1 MEKIKSI
8 ISKIKSA
15 ESFSDIDNFLSKF
28 RRVVLNIITAFFLLV
43 IFLSIV
49 GSLFDSEKIDTE
61 NKILY
66 LEPSGVIVDK
76 AITRDDPFEELEIFA
91 SSTNQIELEDLLK
104 IINNAGKDD
113 NLKAIY
119 LDVDGLRAYYTSA
132 LKIADAL
139 SEAREN
145 GKEIVAFTS
154 GLGTTGYLLASQANE
169 IILERDS
176 YGSVR
181 PFGFSRVRQ
190 YQKDFF
196 ENIKVN
202 MNVYAAGDF
211 KSGPEGYTRNDMSET
226 DKLAWLEFVTP
237 VWEKYKTKMETGRG
251 FESGKIQYIGDNYHL
266 LVSENGGN
274 DNETALAI
282 GLVDKLMSKQEIRNY
297 MIEKYGNDDDDEKD
311 KEEEDEEKDEEED
324 EEKDEEEDEK
334 EDEKEDEEEEEKE
347 KDYEY
352 PDGISGREYLSTLK
366 DEDTKNKEKNKI
378 AIIHV
383 EGAIVTGNIGFNT
396 AGSGGIVKNINKAR
410 DDKNVKG
417 IILRVNSPGGDV
429 YASSMITNALEEF
442 QSTGRPVIT
451 SMGDIA
457 ASGGVW
463 VTTTSEEIWAEET
476 TLTGSIGVYSIVPD
490 FSPLEKWAGMNYD
503 GVSMTKA
510 GSVYDLSRGMNEDL
524 NKQFRENTDNM
535 YKNFV
540 TKVANN
546 RDMEFADVLKFAGG
560 RIWRGD
566 TALELGLVDKLGSLD
581 DAINSMA
588 SKLEL
593 ENYKVFSY
601 NTEVEFEDFISSLE
615 DVLPIQIQGFLQDFN
630 GLKRMFLSGQDRY
643 VVAYCFDC
651 GFGRFE

>member
-1 MEKIKSI
+1 MIKKIKNI
-8 ISKIKSA
+8 M
-15 ESFSDIDNFLSKF
+15 SFVDKLLSRF
-28 RRVVLNIITAFFLLV
+28 RRFFVNSITAFFLLIIV
-43 IFLSIV
+43 IGVLSSIISV
-49 GSLFDSEKIDTE
+49 FDSDEIETKG
-61 NKILY
+61 KILY
-66 LEPSGVIVDK
+66 LEPKGVIVDK
-76 AITRDDPFEELEIFA
+76 AITRDDPFEEFEIFGG
-91 SSTNQIELEDLLK
+91 STNQIELEDILK
-104 IINNAGKDD
+104 VIDSAGVDD

-132 LKIADAL
+132 LRIADAL
-139 SEAREN
+139 KGAREN
-145 GKEIVAFTS
+145 GKEIVAYTS

-169 IILERDS
+169 LILERDS

-196 ENIKVN
+196 GNIKVN

-237 VWEKYKTKMETGRG
+237 IWEKYKSKMEAGRD
-251 FESGKIQYIGDNYHL
+251 FEAGKIQYIGDNYHL
-266 LVSENGGN
+266 LVSDNDGN

-282 GLVDKLMSKQEIRNY
+282 GLVDKLMTKQEIRNY
-297 MIEKYGNDDDDEKD
+297 LVEKYGNE
-311 KEEEDEEKDEEED
+311 EEEDEE
-324 EEKDEEEDEK
+324 
-334 EDEKEDEEEEEKE
+334 EEKE
-347 KDYEY
+347 REYER
-352 PDGISGREYLSTLK
+352 PEGITGSEYLSTLK
-366 DEDTKNKEKNKI
+366 DEDIDSEKKKAQEKNKI

-383 EGAIVTGNIGFNT
+383 EGAIVTGNIGYNI
-396 AGSGGIVKNINKAR
+396 AGSGGIVDNINKAR

-442 QSTGRPVIT
+442 QSTGRPVMT

-476 TLTGSIGVYSIVPD
+476 TLTGSIGVYSIIPD

-510 GSVYDLSRGMNEDL
+510 GDIYDLSRGVNKDL
-524 NKQFRENTDNM
+524 NKQFRENTENI

-546 RDMEFADVLKFAGG
+546 RGLEFSEVLSFAGG

-566 TALELGLVDKLGSLD
+566 AALELGLVDKLGTLN
-581 DAINSMA
+581 DAVDSMA

-593 ENYKVFSY
+593 EDYKVFSY
-601 NTEVEFEDFISSLE
+601 NNEVEFEDYLSSLE
-615 DVLPIQIQGFLQDFN
+615 DLLPIQVQGFLKEFS
-630 GLKRMFLSGQDRY
+630 GLKRMFLSQKDRY
-643 VVAYCFDC
+643 VAAYCFDC
-651 GFGRFE
+651 GFESFE

>member
-1 MEKIKSI
+1 MIKKIKNMMSFMDNLL
-8 ISKIKSA
+8 SRFRKIFVNS
-15 ESFSDIDNFLSKF
+15 
-28 RRVVLNIITAFFLLV
+28 ITAFFLLLITIGV
-43 IFLSIV
+43 FSSIV
-49 GSLFDSEKIDTE
+49 SLFESDEIETKD
-61 NKILY
+61 KILY
-66 LEPSGVIVDK
+66 LEPKGVIVDK
-76 AITRDDPFEELEIFA
+76 AITRDNPFEEFEIFG
-91 SSTNQIELEDLLK
+91 SSTNQIELEDILK
-104 IINNAGKDD
+104 VIDSAGADE

-139 SEAREN
+139 HGAREN
-145 GKEIVAFTS
+145 GKEIIAYTS

-169 IILERDS
+169 VILERDS

-190 YQKDFF
+190 YQKDFY
-196 ENIKVN
+196 ENIKINV
-202 MNVYAAGDF
+202 NVYAAGDF
-211 KSGPEGYTRNDMSET
+211 KSGPEGYSRNNMSET

-237 VWEKYKTKMETGRG
+237 IWEKYKSKMESGRG
-251 FESGKIQYIGDNYHL
+251 FEEGKIQYIGDNYHL
-266 LVSENGGN
+266 LVTENGGN

-297 MIEKYGNDDDDEKD
+297 LIEKYGDKDDDEKD
-311 KEEEDEEKDEEED
+311 DDEKEREEEEKDED
-324 EEKDEEEDEK
+324 EV
-334 EDEKEDEEEEEKE
+334 EEKE
-347 KDYEY
+347 YKR

-366 DEDTKNKEKNKI
+366 DEDITSIQKKAQGKNKI

-417 IILRVNSPGGDV
+417 IVLRVNSPGGDV

-476 TLTGSIGVYSIVPD
+476 TLTGSIGVYSIIQD
-490 FSPLEKWAGMNYD
+490 ISPLEKWAGFNND

-510 GSVYDLSRGMNEDL
+510 GDLYDLSRGMNEEL
-524 NKQFRENTDNM
+524 NKQYRENTENI

-546 RDMEFADVLKFAGG
+546 RGLNFSEVLSFAGG

-581 DAINSMA
+581 DAVDSMA

-593 ENYKVFSY
+593 EDYKVFSY
-601 NTEVEFEDFISSLE
+601 NTEVEFDDYLSSLE
-615 DVLPIQIQGFLQDFN
+615 DLLPIEIQAFLKEFN
-630 GLKRMFLSGQDRY
+630 GLKRMFLSKKDKY

-651 GFGRFE
+651 GFENFE

>member
-1 MEKIKSI
+1 MKKIKNI
-8 ISKIKSA
+8 ISKIKSTDGNIWDKA
-15 ESFSDIDNFLSKF
+15 FSNVEKYLAKF
-28 RRVVLNIITAFFLLV
+28 RKLVLNIVTVLVLMFLIT
-43 IFLSIV
+43 SIL
-49 GSLFDSEKIDTE
+49 GSLFESDRIDTE

-104 IINNAGKDD
+104 IISNAGKDD

-226 DKLAWLEFVTP
+226 DKLAWLEFITP
-237 VWEKYKTKMETGRG
+237 VWEKYKTKMEAGRG

-282 GLVDKLMSKQEIRNY
+282 GLVDKLMSKQEMRNY
-297 MIEKYGNDDDDEKD
+297 MIEKYGN
-311 KEEEDEEKDEEED
+311 EEEEEEEKDEKEEG
-324 EEKDEEEDEK
+324 EEG
-334 EDEKEDEEEEEKE
+334 EEKE

-352 PDGISGREYLSTLK
+352 PDGISGREYLSTLNDK
-366 DEDTKNKEKNKI
+366 DTSANEKNKI

-417 IILRVNSPGGDV
+417 IVLRVNSPGGDV

-524 NKQFRENTDNM
+524 SKQFRENTDNM

-581 DAINSMA
+581 DAIDSMA

-593 ENYKVFSY
+593 KDYKVFSY
-601 NTEVEFEDFISSLE
+601 NNGVEFEDYLSSLE
-615 DVLPIQIQGFLQDFN
+615 DLFPINVKGFLKDFN
-630 GLKRMFLSGQDRY
+630 GLKKMFLSGKDRY
-643 VVAYCFDC
+643 VIAYCFDC

>member
-1 MEKIKSI
+1 MNNLKIKFKNMI
-8 ISKIKSA
+8 T
-15 ESFSDIDNFLSKF
+15 FLDNILVKF
-28 RRVVLNIITAFFLLV
+28 RKGVVNSVTFLFLMLIMV
-43 IFLSIV
+43 GIFSSLL
-49 GSLFDSEKIDTE
+49 SLFESDKVETE

-66 LEPSGVIVDK
+66 LEPKGVIVDK
-76 AITRDDPFEELEIFA
+76 AITRDNPFEEFEFFG
-91 SSTNQIELEDLLK
+91 SSTNQIELEDILK
-104 IINNAGKDD
+104 IINSAGKDD

-139 SEAREN
+139 HEAREN
-145 GKEIVAFTS
+145 GKEIVAYTS

-196 ENIKVN
+196 KNIKINV
-202 MNVYAAGDF
+202 NVYAAGDF

-237 VWEKYKTKMETGRG
+237 VWEKYKTKIEAGRG
-251 FESGKIQYIGDNYHL
+251 FEAGKIQYVGDNYHL

-274 DNETALAI
+274 DNEAALAI

-297 MIEKYGNDDDDEKD
+297 LIEKYGDKKEEEEMDEEK
-311 KEEEDEEKDEEED
+311 EEDEEV
-324 EEKDEEEDEK
+324 
-334 EDEKEDEEEEEKE
+334 KE
-347 KDYEY
+347 KYKRPE
-352 PDGISGREYLSTLK
+352 GLSGKEYLSTLK
-366 DEDTKNKEKNKI
+366 DEDVNYKQKKVQEKNKI

-476 TLTGSIGVYSIVPD
+476 TLTGSIGVYSIIQD
-490 FSPLEKWAGMNYD
+490 ISPLEKWAGFNND

-510 GSVYDLSRGMNEDL
+510 GDIYDLGRGMNEDL
-524 NKQFRENTDNM
+524 NKQFRENTENI

-540 TKVANN
+540 TKVADN
-546 RDMEFADVLKFAGG
+546 RKLDFSEVLNFAGG

-581 DAINSMA
+581 DAIDSMV

-593 ENYKVFSY
+593 EDYKTFSY
-601 NTEVEFEDFISSLE
+601 NSEVEFDDYLSSLE
-615 DVLPIQIQGFLQDFN
+615 DILPIQVQSLLNEIS
-630 GLKRMFLSGQDRY
+630 GLKRIFLSEKDRY
-643 VVAYCFDC
+643 VVSYCFDC
-651 GFGRFE
+651 GYGSFE

>member
-76 AITRDDPFEELEIFA
+76 AITRDDPFEDLEIFA

-226 DKLAWLEFVTP
+226 DKLAWLEFITP
-237 VWEKYKTKMETGRG
+237 VWEKYKTKMEAGRG

-266 LVSENGGN
+266 LVSENGSN

-282 GLVDKLMSKQEIRNY
+282 GLVDKLMSKQGIRNY
-297 MIEKYGNDDDDEKD
+297 MIEKYGNDDDE
-311 KEEEDEEKDEEED
+311 KEEEEEE
-324 EEKDEEEDEK
+324 EEGEED
-334 EDEKEDEEEEEKE
+334 DEEEKE

-366 DEDTKNKEKNKI
+366 DESTKSKEKNKI

-417 IILRVNSPGGDV
+417 IVLRVNSPGGDV

-581 DAINSMA
+581 DAIDSMA

-601 NTEVEFEDFISSLE
+601 NSEVEFEDFISSLE
-615 DVLPIQIQGFLQDFN
+615 DVLPIQIQGFLQEFN
-630 GLKRMFLSGQDRY
+630 GLKRMFLSGKERY

>member
-1 MEKIKSI
+1 MNNLKIKFKNMI
-8 ISKIKSA
+8 T
-15 ESFSDIDNFLSKF
+15 FLDNILVKF
-28 RRVVLNIITAFFLLV
+28 RKGVVNSITFLFLMLIMV
-43 IFLSIV
+43 GIFSSLW
-49 GSLFDSEKIDTE
+49 SLFESDEVETK

-66 LEPSGVIVDK
+66 LEPKGVIVDK
-76 AITRDDPFEELEIFA
+76 AITRDDPFEGFEFFG
-91 SSTNQIELEDLLK
+91 SSTNQIELEDILK
-104 IINNAGKDD
+104 IINSAGKDD

-139 SEAREN
+139 HDAREN
-145 GKEIVAFTS
+145 GKEIIAYTS

-196 ENIKVN
+196 KNIKINV
-202 MNVYAAGDF
+202 NVYAAGDF

-237 VWEKYKTKMETGRG
+237 VWEKYKTKIEAGRG
-251 FESGKIQYIGDNYHL
+251 FKAGKIQYVGDNYHL

-297 MIEKYGNDDDDEKD
+297 LIEKYG
-311 KEEEDEEKDEEED
+311 
-324 EEKDEEEDEK
+324 
-334 EDEKEDEEEEEKE
+334 DEKEDEEEEKDQGEKKKYKRPE
-347 KDYEY
+347 
-352 PDGISGREYLSTLK
+352 GISGKEYLSTLK
-366 DEDTKNKEKNKI
+366 EEDVNNKQKKVQEKNKI

-476 TLTGSIGVYSIVPD
+476 TLTGSIGVYSIIQD
-490 FSPLEKWAGMNYD
+490 ISPLEKWAGFNND

-510 GSVYDLSRGMNEDL
+510 GDIYDLGRGMNEDL
-524 NKQFRENTDNM
+524 NKQFRENTENI

-546 RDMEFADVLKFAGG
+546 RNLEFSEVLNFAGG

-581 DAINSMA
+581 DAIDSMV

-593 ENYKVFSY
+593 EDYKTFSY
-601 NTEVEFEDFISSLE
+601 NSEVEFDDYLSSLE
-615 DVLPIQIQGFLQDFN
+615 DILPIQVQSLLNEIS
-630 GLKRMFLSGQDRY
+630 GLKRIFLSEKDRY
-643 VVAYCFDC
+643 VVSYCFDC
-651 GFGRFE
+651 GFGSFE

>member
-1 MEKIKSI
+1 MNNLKIKFKNMI
-8 ISKIKSA
+8 T
-15 ESFSDIDNFLSKF
+15 FLDNILVKF
-28 RRVVLNIITAFFLLV
+28 RKGVVNSVTFLFLMLIMV
-43 IFLSIV
+43 GIFSSLL
-49 GSLFDSEKIDTE
+49 SLFESDKVETE

-66 LEPSGVIVDK
+66 LEPKGVIVDK
-76 AITRDDPFEELEIFA
+76 AITRDNPFEEFEFFG
-91 SSTNQIELEDLLK
+91 SSTNQIELQDILK
-104 IINNAGKDD
+104 IINSAGKDD

-139 SEAREN
+139 HEAREN
-145 GKEIVAFTS
+145 GKEIVAYTS

-196 ENIKVN
+196 KNIKINV
-202 MNVYAAGDF
+202 NVYAAGDF

-237 VWEKYKTKMETGRG
+237 VWEKYKTKIEAGRG
-251 FESGKIQYIGDNYHL
+251 FEAGKIQYVGDNYHL
-266 LVSENGGN
+266 LVSKNGGN
-274 DNETALAI
+274 DNEAALAI

-297 MIEKYGNDDDDEKD
+297 LIEKYGDEK
-311 KEEEDEEKDEEED
+311 
-324 EEKDEEEDEK
+324 
-334 EDEKEDEEEEEKE
+334 KEDEEEKDQGEKE
-347 KDYEY
+347 KYKRPE
-352 PDGISGREYLSTLK
+352 GISGKEYLSTLK
-366 DEDTKNKEKNKI
+366 DEDVDYKQKKVQEKNKI

-410 DDKNVKG
+410 DDKNVQG

-476 TLTGSIGVYSIVPD
+476 TLTGSIGVYSIIQD
-490 FSPLEKWAGMNYD
+490 ISPLEKWAGFNND

-510 GSVYDLSRGMNEDL
+510 GDIYDLGRGMNEDL
-524 NKQFRENTDNM
+524 NKQFRENTENI

-540 TKVANN
+540 TKVADN
-546 RDMEFADVLKFAGG
+546 RKLDFSEVLNFAGG

-581 DAINSMA
+581 DAIDSMV

-593 ENYKVFSY
+593 EDYKTFSY
-601 NTEVEFEDFISSLE
+601 SSEVEFDDYLSSLE
-615 DVLPIQIQGFLQDFN
+615 DILPIQVQSLLNEIS
-630 GLKRMFLSGQDRY
+630 GLKRIFLSEKDRY
-643 VVAYCFDC
+643 VVSYCFDC
-651 GFGRFE
+651 GYGSFE

>member
-1 MEKIKSI
+1 MNNLKIKFKNMI
-8 ISKIKSA
+8 T
-15 ESFSDIDNFLSKF
+15 FLDNILVKF
-28 RRVVLNIITAFFLLV
+28 RKGVVNSITFLFLMIIMVGIFSSLL
-43 IFLSIV
+43 
-49 GSLFDSEKIDTE
+49 SLFESDKVETE

-66 LEPSGVIVDK
+66 LEPKGVIVDK
-76 AITRDDPFEELEIFA
+76 AITRDNPFEEFEFFG
-91 SSTNQIELEDLLK
+91 SSTNQIELQDILK
-104 IINNAGKDD
+104 IINSAGKDD

-139 SEAREN
+139 HEAREN
-145 GKEIVAFTS
+145 GKEIVAYTS

-196 ENIKVN
+196 KNIKINV
-202 MNVYAAGDF
+202 NVYAAGDF

-237 VWEKYKTKMETGRG
+237 VWEKYKTKIEAGRG
-251 FESGKIQYIGDNYHL
+251 FEAGKIQYVGDNYHL

-274 DNETALAI
+274 DNEAALAI

-297 MIEKYGNDDDDEKD
+297 LIEKYGDEK
-311 KEEEDEEKDEEED
+311 
-324 EEKDEEEDEK
+324 
-334 EDEKEDEEEEEKE
+334 KEDEEEKDQGEKE
-347 KDYEY
+347 KYKRPE
-352 PDGISGREYLSTLK
+352 GISGKEYLSTLK
-366 DEDTKNKEKNKI
+366 DDDVDYKQKKVQEKNKI

-476 TLTGSIGVYSIVPD
+476 TLTGSIGVYSIIQD
-490 FSPLEKWAGMNYD
+490 ISPLEKWAGFNND

-510 GSVYDLSRGMNEDL
+510 GDIYDLGRGMNEDL
-524 NKQFRENTDNM
+524 NKQFRENTENI

-540 TKVANN
+540 TKVADN
-546 RDMEFADVLKFAGG
+546 RKLDFSEVLNFAGG

-581 DAINSMA
+581 DAIDSMV

-593 ENYKVFSY
+593 EDYKTFSY
-601 NTEVEFEDFISSLE
+601 NSEVEFDDYLSSLE
-615 DVLPIQIQGFLQDFN
+615 DILPIQVQSLLNEIS
-630 GLKRMFLSGQDRY
+630 GLKRIFLSEKDRY
-643 VVAYCFDC
+643 VVSYCFDC
-651 GFGRFE
+651 GFGSFE

>member
-1 MEKIKSI
+1 MDNLLSRFRKIFVNS
-8 ISKIKSA
+8 
-15 ESFSDIDNFLSKF
+15 
-28 RRVVLNIITAFFLLV
+28 VTAFFLLLITIGV
-43 IFLSIV
+43 FSSIF
-49 GSLFDSEKIDTE
+49 SLFESDEIETKD
-61 NKILY
+61 KILY
-66 LEPSGVIVDK
+66 LEPKGVIVDK
-76 AITRDDPFEELEIFA
+76 AITRDDPFEDFDLFGG
-91 SSTNQIELEDLLK
+91 STNQIELDDILK
-104 IINNAGKDD
+104 IIDSAGVDN

-139 SEAREN
+139 HRARES
-145 GKEIVAFTS
+145 GKEIIAYTS

-169 IILERDS
+169 VILERDS

-181 PFGFSRVRQ
+181 PFGFSRIRQ
-190 YQKDFF
+190 YQKDFYK
-196 ENIKVN
+196 NIKINV
-202 MNVYAAGDF
+202 NVYAAGDF

-237 VWEKYKTKMETGRG
+237 IWEKYKSLMEAGRG
-251 FESGKIQYIGDNYHL
+251 FEAGKIQYIGDNYHL

-282 GLVDKLMSKQEIRNY
+282 GLVDKLMTKQEIRNY
-297 MIEKYGNDDDDEKD
+297 LIEKYGND
-311 KEEEDEEKDEEED
+311 EEDEEG
-324 EEKDEEEDEK
+324 
-334 EDEKEDEEEEEKE
+334 EEEEEKE
-347 KDYEY
+347 EEKEEEDEAEEKEKEYER
-352 PDGISGREYLSTLK
+352 PEGISGREYLSTLK
-366 DEDTKNKEKNKI
+366 AEDIDTKKRKAQLKNKI
-378 AIIHV
+378 AVIHV

-396 AGSGGIVKNINKAR
+396 AGSDGIVKNINKAR

-417 IILRVNSPGGDV
+417 IVLRVNSPGGDV

-476 TLTGSIGVYSIVPD
+476 TLTGSIGVYSIVQD
-490 FSPLEKWAGMNYD
+490 ISPLEKWAGFNND

-510 GSVYDLSRGMNEDL
+510 GDIFDLSRGMNKDL
-524 NKQFRENTDNM
+524 NKQYRENTENI

-546 RDMEFADVLKFAGG
+546 RGLDFSEVLSFAGG

-581 DAINSMA
+581 DAVDSMV

-593 ENYKVFSY
+593 ENYKVITY
-601 NTEVEFEDFISSLE
+601 NTEVEFDDYLSSLE
-615 DVLPIQIQGFLQDFN
+615 DLLPIEIQSFLKEFN
-630 GLKRMFLSGQDRY
+630 GLNRMFLSKKDRY
-643 VVAYCFDC
+643 VVSYCFDC
-651 GFGRFE
+651 GFGSFE

>member
-1 MEKIKSI
+1 MIKKIKKTMSFMDNLL
-8 ISKIKSA
+8 SRFRKI
-15 ESFSDIDNFLSKF
+15 F
-28 RRVVLNIITAFFLLV
+28 VNIVTAFFLLLITIGV
-43 IFLSIV
+43 FSSIF
-49 GSLFDSEKIDTE
+49 SLFESDEVETKD
-61 NKILY
+61 KILY
-66 LEPSGVIVDK
+66 LEPKGVIVDK
-76 AITRDDPFEELEIFA
+76 AITRDDPFEDFEFFG
-91 SSTNQIELEDLLK
+91 SSTNQIELDDILK
-104 IINNAGKDD
+104 IIDSAGVDD

-132 LKIADAL
+132 LKIAGAL
-139 SEAREN
+139 HKAREN
-145 GKEIVAFTS
+145 GKEIVAYTS

-169 IILERDS
+169 VILERDS
-176 YGSVR
+176 YGSIR
-181 PFGFSRVRQ
+181 PFGFSRIRQ
-190 YQKDFF
+190 YQKDFYK
-196 ENIKVN
+196 NIKINV
-202 MNVYAAGDF
+202 NVYAAGDF

-237 VWEKYKTKMETGRG
+237 IWEKYKSLMEAGRG
-251 FESGKIQYIGDNYHL
+251 FEAGKIQYIGDNYHL

-282 GLVDKLMSKQEIRNY
+282 GLVDKLMTKQEIRNY
-297 MIEKYGNDDDDEKD
+297 LIEKYGNEEEDEGGEEEEEEGEEEGD
-311 KEEEDEEKDEEED
+311 KEEEDGA
-324 EEKDEEEDEK
+324 
-334 EDEKEDEEEEEKE
+334 EEKE
-347 KDYEY
+347 KEYER
-352 PDGISGREYLSTLK
+352 PEGISGREYLSTLK
-366 DEDTKNKEKNKI
+366 AEDIDTKKRKAQLKNKI
-378 AIIHV
+378 AVIHV

-396 AGSGGIVKNINKAR
+396 AGSDGIVKNINKAR

-417 IILRVNSPGGDV
+417 IVLRVNSPGGDV

-476 TLTGSIGVYSIVPD
+476 TLTGSIGVYSIVQD
-490 FSPLEKWAGMNYD
+490 ISPLEKWAGFNND

-510 GSVYDLSRGMNEDL
+510 GDIYDLSRGMNKDL
-524 NKQFRENTDNM
+524 NKQYRENTENI

-546 RDMEFADVLKFAGG
+546 RALVFSEVLSFAGG

-581 DAINSMA
+581 NAVDSMV

-593 ENYKVFSY
+593 EDYKVISY
-601 NTEVEFEDFISSLE
+601 NTEVEFDDYLSSLE
-615 DVLPIQIQGFLQDFN
+615 DLLPIEIQSFLREFN
-630 GLKRMFLSGQDRY
+630 GLNRMFLSKKDRY
-643 VVAYCFDC
+643 VVSYCFDC
-651 GFGRFE
+651 GFGSFE

>member
-1 MEKIKSI
+1 MIKKIKNMM
-8 ISKIKSA
+8 
-15 ESFSDIDNFLSKF
+15 SFIDQLLSRF
-28 RRVVLNIITAFFLLV
+28 RRLFVNSITAFFLLIIV
-43 IFLSIV
+43 IGILSSIISV
-49 GSLFDSEKIDTE
+49 FESDKIETKD
-61 NKILY
+61 KILY
-66 LEPSGVIVDK
+66 LEPKGVIVDK
-76 AITRDDPFEELEIFA
+76 AITRDDPFEEFEIFGG
-91 SSTNQIELEDLLK
+91 STNQIELEDILK
-104 IINNAGKDD
+104 VIDSAGVDD

-139 SEAREN
+139 KGAREN
-145 GKEIVAFTS
+145 GKEIVAYTS

-169 IILERDS
+169 LILERDS

-196 ENIKVN
+196 GNIKVN

-237 VWEKYKTKMETGRG
+237 IWEKYKSKMEAARD
-251 FESGKIQYIGDNYHL
+251 FEAGKIQYIGDNYHL

-282 GLVDKLMSKQEIRNY
+282 GLVDKLMTKQEIRNY
-297 MIEKYGNDDDDEKD
+297 LVEKYGNEEEDEEDEKEK
-311 KEEEDEEKDEEED
+311 KEEEDEEV
-324 EEKDEEEDEK
+324 EK
-334 EDEKEDEEEEEKE
+334 ERE
-347 KDYEY
+347 YER
-352 PDGISGREYLSTLK
+352 PEGITGSEYLSTLK
-366 DEDTKNKEKNKI
+366 DEDIDSEKKKAQEKNKI

-383 EGAIVTGNIGFNT
+383 EGAIVTGNIGYNI
-396 AGSGGIVKNINKAR
+396 AGSGGIVDNINKAR

-417 IILRVNSPGGDV
+417 IVLRVNSPGGDV

-442 QSTGRPVIT
+442 QSTGRPVMT

-476 TLTGSIGVYSIVPD
+476 TLTGSIGVYSIIPD
-490 FSPLEKWAGMNYD
+490 FSPLEKWAGINYD

-510 GSVYDLSRGMNEDL
+510 GDIYDLSRGVNKDL
-524 NKQFRENTDNM
+524 NKQFRENTENI

-546 RDMEFADVLKFAGG
+546 RGLEFSEVLSFAGG

-566 TALELGLVDKLGSLD
+566 AALELGLVDKLGTLNNAVD
-581 DAINSMA
+581 SMA

-593 ENYKVFSY
+593 EDYKVFSY
-601 NTEVEFEDFISSLE
+601 NNEVEFEDYLSSLE
-615 DVLPIQIQGFLQDFN
+615 DLLPIEVQSFLKEFS
-630 GLKRMFLSGQDRY
+630 GLKRMFLSQKDRY
-643 VVAYCFDC
+643 VAAYCFDC
-651 GFGRFE
+651 GFESFE

>member
-1 MEKIKSI
+1 MIK
-8 ISKIKSA
+8 KFKNTL
-15 ESFSDIDNFLSKF
+15 SFIDKLLSRF
-28 RRVVLNIITAFFLLV
+28 RRLFVNGFTAFFLLIIV
-43 IFLSIV
+43 IGVFSSIA
-49 GSLFDSEKIDTE
+49 SLFESDEVETKD
-61 NKILY
+61 KILY
-66 LEPSGVIVDK
+66 LEPKGVIVDK
-76 AITRDDPFEELEIFA
+76 AITKDDPFDGFEIFGG
-91 SSTNQIELEDLLK
+91 STNQIELENILK
-104 IINNAGKDD
+104 VIDSAGKDD

-132 LKIADAL
+132 LKIAEAL
-139 SEAREN
+139 YQAREG
-145 GKEIVAFTS
+145 GKEIVAYTS

-169 IILERDS
+169 VILERDS
-176 YGSVR
+176 YRSVR

-196 ENIKVN
+196 DNIKINV
-202 MNVYAAGDF
+202 NVYAAGDY
-211 KSGPEGYTRNDMSET
+211 KSGPEGYTRNNMSET

-237 VWEKYKTKMETGRG
+237 IWEKYKSKMEAGRG
-251 FESGKIQYIGDNYHL
+251 FEAGKIQYIGDNYHL
-266 LVSENGGN
+266 LVTENGGN
-274 DNETALAI
+274 ENETALAI

-297 MIEKYGNDDDDEKD
+297 LIERYGKDDG
-311 KEEEDEEKDEEED
+311 EE
-324 EEKDEEEDEK
+324 
-334 EDEKEDEEEEEKE
+334 EEEEEKE
-347 KDYEY
+347 TENEEKKDEDELEEKEYERHE
-352 PDGISGREYLSTLK
+352 GVSIKEYLYTLK
-366 DEDTKNKEKNKI
+366 DEDISSKKKREQEKNKI
-378 AIIHV
+378 AVIHV

-417 IILRVNSPGGDV
+417 IVLRVNSPGGDV
-429 YASSMITNALEEF
+429 YASSLITNALEEF

-476 TLTGSIGVYSIVPD
+476 TLTGSIGVYSIIQD
-490 FSPLEKWAGMNYD
+490 ISPLEKWAGFNND

-510 GSVYDLSRGMNEDL
+510 GDIYDLSRGMNEEL
-524 NKQFRENTDNM
+524 NEQFRQNTENF

-546 RDMEFADVLKFAGG
+546 RNMEFAEVLKVAGG

-581 DAINSMA
+581 DAIDSMA

-593 ENYKVFSY
+593 EDYKVFSY
-601 NTEVEFEDFISSLE
+601 NSEVELDDYLSSLE
-615 DVLPIQIQGFLQDFN
+615 DLLPIEIQSFLKEFN
-630 GLKRMFLSGQDRY
+630 GLKKMFLSKKDRY

>member
-1 MEKIKSI
+1 MRRFKKI
-8 ISKIKSA
+8 ISFI
-15 ESFSDIDNFLSKF
+15 NNLLRKF
-28 RRVVLNIITAFFLLV
+28 RSIVLNTLTFL
-43 IFLSIV
+43 FLMLILIGVVS
-49 GSLFDSEKIDTE
+49 SLFESDKVETE
-61 NKILY
+61 DKILY
-66 LEPSGVIVDK
+66 LEPNGVIVDK
-76 AITRDDPFEELEIFA
+76 AVTRDDPFEGFEIFG
-91 SSTNQIELEDLLK
+91 SSTNQIELEDVLK
-104 IINNAGKDD
+104 IIDSAGVDD

-132 LKIADAL
+132 LKIAGAL
-139 SEAREN
+139 HKAREN
-145 GKEIVAFTS
+145 GKEIIAYTS

-169 IILERDS
+169 VILERDS

-196 ENIKVN
+196 KNIKINV
-202 MNVYAAGDF
+202 NVYAAGDF

-237 VWEKYKTKMETGRG
+237 VWEKYKSLMEAGRG
-251 FESGKIQYIGDNYHL
+251 FEAGKIQYIGDNYHL

-282 GLVDKLMSKQEIRNY
+282 GLVDKLMTKQEIRNY
-297 MIEKYGNDDDDEKD
+297 LIEKYGNEEDEED
-311 KEEEDEEKDEEED
+311 KEEEDK
-324 EEKDEEEDEK
+324 
-334 EDEKEDEEEEEKE
+334 EEEEEVEEKE
-347 KDYEY
+347 KEY
-352 PDGISGREYLSTLK
+352 VRPEGISGREYLSTLK
-366 DEDTKNKEKNKI
+366 AEDVDSKKKKAQLKNKI
-378 AIIHV
+378 AVIHV

-396 AGSGGIVKNINKAR
+396 AGSDGIIKNINKAR

-417 IILRVNSPGGDV
+417 IVLRVNSPGGDV

-476 TLTGSIGVYSIVPD
+476 TLTGSIGVYSIIQD
-490 FSPLEKWAGMNYD
+490 ISPLEKWAGFNND

-510 GSVYDLSRGMNEDL
+510 GDIYDLSRGMNNDL
-524 NKQFRENTDNM
+524 NKQYRENTENI

-546 RDMEFADVLKFAGG
+546 RGLDFSEVLGFAGG

-581 DAINSMA
+581 DAVGSMA

-593 ENYKVFSY
+593 EDYKTFSY
-601 NTEVEFEDFISSLE
+601 NSEAEFEDYFSSLE
-615 DVLPIQIQGFLQDFN
+615 DILPIEIQDFLKEFN
-630 GLKRMFLSGQDRY
+630 GLSRIFLSEKDRY
-643 VVAYCFDC
+643 VLAYCFEC
-651 GFGRFE
+651 GLRGFK

>member
-1 MEKIKSI
+1 MKKIKNI
-8 ISKIKSA
+8 ISKIKSTDGNIWDKA
-15 ESFSDIDNFLSKF
+15 FSNVEKYLAKF
-28 RRVVLNIITAFFLLV
+28 RKLVLNIITVLVLMFL
-43 IFLSIV
+43 ITSIL
-49 GSLFDSEKIDTE
+49 GSLFESDRIDTE

-119 LDVDGLRAYYTSA
+119 LDVDGLGAYYTSA

-226 DKLAWLEFVTP
+226 DKLAWLEFITP
-237 VWEKYKTKMETGRG
+237 VWEKYKAKMEAGRG

-282 GLVDKLMSKQEIRNY
+282 GLVDKLMSKQEMRNY
-297 MIEKYGNDDDDEKD
+297 MIEKYGN
-311 KEEEDEEKDEEED
+311 EEEEEEKDEKEEG
-324 EEKDEEEDEK
+324 EEG
-334 EDEKEDEEEEEKE
+334 EEKE

-352 PDGISGREYLSTLK
+352 PDGISGREYLSTLNDK
-366 DEDTKNKEKNKI
+366 DTGANEKNKI

-417 IILRVNSPGGDV
+417 IVLRVNSPGGDV

-524 NKQFRENTDNM
+524 SKQFRENTDNM

-581 DAINSMA
+581 DAIDSMA

-593 ENYKVFSY
+593 KDYKVFSY
-601 NTEVEFEDFISSLE
+601 NNGVEFEDYLSSLE
-615 DVLPIQIQGFLQDFN
+615 DLFPINVKGFLKDFN
-630 GLKRMFLSGQDRY
+630 GLKKMFLSGKDRY
-643 VVAYCFDC
+643 VIAYCFDC

>member
-1 MEKIKSI
+1 MIKKIKNMMSFMDNLL
-8 ISKIKSA
+8 SRFRKIFVNS
-15 ESFSDIDNFLSKF
+15 
-28 RRVVLNIITAFFLLV
+28 ITAFFLLLITIGV
-43 IFLSIV
+43 FSSIV
-49 GSLFDSEKIDTE
+49 SLFESDEIETKD
-61 NKILY
+61 KILY
-66 LEPSGVIVDK
+66 LEPKGVIVDK
-76 AITRDDPFEELEIFA
+76 AITRDNPFEEFEIFG
-91 SSTNQIELEDLLK
+91 SSTNQIELEDILK
-104 IINNAGKDD
+104 VIDSAGADE

-139 SEAREN
+139 HGAREN
-145 GKEIVAFTS
+145 GKEIIAYTS

-169 IILERDS
+169 VILERDS

-190 YQKDFF
+190 YQKDFY
-196 ENIKVN
+196 ENIKINV
-202 MNVYAAGDF
+202 NVYAAGDF
-211 KSGPEGYTRNDMSET
+211 KSGPEGYSRNNMSET

-237 VWEKYKTKMETGRG
+237 IWEKYKSKMESGRG
-251 FESGKIQYIGDNYHL
+251 FEEGKIQYIGDNYHL
-266 LVSENGGN
+266 LVTENGGN

-297 MIEKYGNDDDDEKD
+297 LIEKYGDKDDDEKD
-311 KEEEDEEKDEEED
+311 DDEKEREEEEKDED
-324 EEKDEEEDEK
+324 EV
-334 EDEKEDEEEEEKE
+334 EEKE
-347 KDYEY
+347 YKR

-366 DEDTKNKEKNKI
+366 DEDITSKQKKAQGKNKI

-417 IILRVNSPGGDV
+417 IVLRVNSPGGDV

-476 TLTGSIGVYSIVPD
+476 TLTGSIGVYSIIQD
-490 FSPLEKWAGMNYD
+490 ISPLEKWAGFNND

-510 GSVYDLSRGMNEDL
+510 GDLYDLSRGMNEEL
-524 NKQFRENTDNM
+524 NKQYRENTENI

-546 RDMEFADVLKFAGG
+546 RGLNFSEVLSFAGG

-581 DAINSMA
+581 DAVDSMA

-593 ENYKVFSY
+593 EDYKVFSY
-601 NTEVEFEDFISSLE
+601 NTEVEFDDYLSSLE
-615 DVLPIQIQGFLQDFN
+615 DLLPIEIQAFLKEFN
-630 GLKRMFLSGQDRY
+630 GLKRMFLSKKDKY

-651 GFGRFE
+651 GFENFE